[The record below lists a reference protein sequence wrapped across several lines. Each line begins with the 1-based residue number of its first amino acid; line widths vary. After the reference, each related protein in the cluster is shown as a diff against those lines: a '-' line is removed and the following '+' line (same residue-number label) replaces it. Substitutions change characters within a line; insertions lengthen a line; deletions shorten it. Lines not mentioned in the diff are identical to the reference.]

1 MDQVCFTSTAIPAFN
16 AYSEELGTQN
26 ECWVWKLCKVL
37 LQSLFKVTV
46 LIPTSLLFVKLF
58 YCHTV
63 VFCLA
68 QAGLAGALSPCLH
81 LVPTYLNTAA
91 RGSLRHAGHYLVVL
105 IANKWVGV
113 LLSESKQGLT
123 KANRIFHARNQHG
136 FCPSLAVFW

>member
-26 ECWVWKLCKVL
+26 KCRVWKLCKVL

-63 VFCLA
+63 VFHLA

-91 RGSLRHAGHYLVVL
+91 RGSLGHAGHYLVVL
-105 IANKWVGV
+105 IANK
-113 LLSESKQGLT
+113 
-123 KANRIFHARNQHG
+123 
-136 FCPSLAVFW
+136 